1 MNISIEEFYKSHK
14 IDENFNEVLYQE
26 QYPETREF
34 YQPYCKNNNIDDK
47 HRLYFH
53 YVNYGSCDFEKIQ
66 KKHQSI
72 LKNKN
77 KKNQDDKIKTYNK
90 TNNYKLLIKIPT
102 YKRPKKLKNCIQSF
116 IDNCAN
122 TDNINIVVSADYSDK
137 HTSEIQEYLETNN
150 NNVRVIFGNYNNKI
164 KAYNADIESFDFDI
178 LIFASDDMLVCQK
191 KYDLII
197 SNYMVNY
204 FPDTDG
210 CLWFDTGDNNDITN
224 TITVVGRKLFDKI
237 KPIYNPEYLGYF
249 CDDEFTQKCIKL
261 GKIIKINETIIQHN
275 ISKHLEMHNDSTY
288 LKSLKYANI
297 DKAKY
302 KIRKGVQFDIAGLS
316 ELPKNHN
323 LPEQTV
329 AIKRNKNW
337 GGVWHKPEPWYDD
350 PISVFD
356 LYILEKKYE
365 KVFNMGIDEF
375 IKFSKNY
382 FRNFRWTIPKIIHQ
396 IWLGDKNSEIDEMMQ
411 SFSKKY
417 REKYPE
423 WRYILWDEDRLAD
436 LPMHNKEIFDKEQ
449 SYDCKSDIARL
460 EILHQFGGI
469 YVDSDMI
476 WLENKPIDS
485 LFSLSD
491 HGILLFNEK
500 SGIELG
506 SGYLQKNTTRCANTT
521 IASTI
526 MNPIISFLISRLKN
540 SYLENRKFG
549 VVVAT
554 GPDFIQKHCDLLK
567 LSIND
572 YSYVFPVWFCV
583 DRDRNPDY
591 DEFIRCKSYTPQ
603 EISSKYPRSVLFH
616 KGWAK

>member
-1 MNISIEEFYKSHK
+1 MDINEFYKSNK
-14 IDENFNEVLYQE
+14 LDTNFNEVLYIQ
-26 QYPETREF
+26 QFPETKNF
-34 YQPYCKNNNIDDK
+34 YQPYCTYNHIDDK

-53 YVNYGSCDFEKIQ
+53 YKMYGSFDFEKIQ
-66 KKHQSI
+66 KRHESI
-72 LKNKN
+72 LKNKI
-77 KKNQDDKIKTYNK
+77 KKNEDDKIKTYK
-90 TNNYKLLIKIPT
+90 KIDSYKILIKIPT
-102 YKRPKKLKNCIQSF
+102 YKRPDKLKNCIQSF
-116 IDNCAN
+116 INNC
-122 TDNINIVVSADYSDK
+122 TNIENIIIVISADYSDK
-137 HTSEIQEYLETNN
+137 GTSEIHEYFKTNN
-150 NNVRVIFGNYNNKI
+150 NNVRVIFGNHNNKI
-164 KAYNADIESFDFDI
+164 KAYNADIEHLDFDI
-178 LIFASDDMLVCQK
+178 LILASDDMMVVK
-191 KYDLII
+191 NGYDSTIVQLM
-197 SNYMVNY
+197 NEH

-224 TITVVGRKLFDKI
+224 TITVIGRKLFDQI

-261 GKIIKINETIIQHN
+261 GKIIKINETIIQHD

-288 LKSLKYANI
+288 LKSLKYANF

-302 KIRKGVQFDIAGLS
+302 KIRKSVQFDIAGLS

-329 AIKRNKNW
+329 SIKRNKNW
-337 GGVWHKPEPWYDD
+337 GGKWHKPEPWYDD

-396 IWLGDKNSEIDEMMQ
+396 IWLGDKNSEIDEMMR
-411 SFSKKY
+411 SFSNKY
-417 REKYPE
+417 IEKYPE

-476 WLENKPIDS
+476 WLKHKS
-485 LFSLSD
+485 LNNLLQND
-491 HGILLFNEK
+491 DRGLLLFQEK
-500 SGIELG
+500 SGSAIG
-506 SGYLQKNTTRCANTT
+506 DKYLSADTTRCSNGVMG
-521 IASTI
+521 STI
-526 MNPIISFLISRLKN
+526 MNPIVSFLIGKLRQ
-540 SYLENRKFG
+540 SYVENRRHG
-549 VVVAT
+549 VVAST
-554 GPDFIQKHCDLLK
+554 GPDFIQKYVEILNISVNSHE
-567 LSIND
+567 
-572 YSYVFPVWFCV
+572 YVFPVWFCM
-583 DRDRNPDY
+583 DKARNLDY
-591 DEFIRCKSYTPQ
+591 NNFMTYKSATEL
-603 EISSKYPRSVLFH
+603 EIINKHPKAILFH
-616 KGWAK
+616 RGWEK